1 LRCSGLWIR
10 KALTALLRARHIN
23 YGLRAYSDDPREL
36 GKEATPEEYVSRLVA
51 IFAEVRRV
59 LKPAGTLCLNLGDS
73 YAQSEVR
80 HRQGDS
86 GSTLRNGNCKADE
99 AWAAGTAQTGR
110 RLTHGLPAKNLMMI
124 PARVALALQADGW
137 YLRSDIIWAKGLS
150 GEATRDPDAW
160 CGSVMPESV
169 TDRPTQAHEH
179 IFLLTKSARY
189 WYDHHA
195 VREPSSP
202 DMQRRAAAG
211 HTRGGRGKLDDS
223 RNDHGTFRGEEQ
235 KTITGG
241 GRNLRNVLTVSPR
254 GFDGAHFAVFP
265 IELPLTLLPAICPP
279 KVCSECGVAW
289 ERRVEKGACDMEAQ
303 YERGEPARHGVV
315 GAGAS
320 GASNVGGFS
329 GEARDLGF
337 FPACECGTEPVPGTV
352 LDPFGGSGTVAQA
365 ARKLNRRSVLIEL
378 NREYEAVIRERLG
391 LENGGGL
398 FDEAD
403 LGVSFEA

>member
-1 LRCSGLWIR
+1 V
-10 KALTALLRARHIN
+10 
-23 YGLRAYSDDPREL
+23 P
-36 GKEATPEEYVSRLVA
+36 
-51 IFAEVRRV
+51 
-59 LKPAGTLCLNLGDS
+59 TL
-73 YAQSEVR
+73 
-80 HRQGDS
+80 
-86 GSTLRNGNCKADE
+86 
-99 AWAAGTAQTGR
+99 
-110 RLTHGLPAKNLMMI
+110 
-124 PARVALALQADGW
+124 VALALQSDGW
-137 YLRSDIIWAKGLS
+137 WLRSDIIWAKGLS
-150 GEATRDPDAW
+150 GEATCDPDAW
-160 CGSVMPESV
+160 CGSVMPEKV

-179 IFLLTKSARY
+179 IFLLSKSARY
-189 WYDHHA
+189 WYDHYA
-195 VREPSSP
+195 VQEDGKYPAGT
-202 DMQRRAAAG
+202 RAAK
-211 HTRGGRGKLDDS
+211 GGQQRADTEGVNARPAEYAEYSGK
-223 RNDHGTFRGEEQ
+223 
-235 KTITGG
+235 
-241 GRNLRNVLTVSPR
+241 RNLRNVLTVSPR

-378 NREYEAVIRERLG
+378 NPEYEAVMRERLG

-398 FDEAD
+398 FGDDD
-403 LGVSFEA
+403 LGVEFVSVESEEGKR